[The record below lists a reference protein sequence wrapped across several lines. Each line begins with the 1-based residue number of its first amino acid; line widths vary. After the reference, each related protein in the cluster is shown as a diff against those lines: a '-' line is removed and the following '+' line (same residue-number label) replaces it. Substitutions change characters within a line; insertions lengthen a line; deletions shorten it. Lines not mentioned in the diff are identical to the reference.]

1 MKDKFIILFVLFSL
15 LFTAKTYCGRESIS
29 SAEAKLK
36 ALQKKLEKVRK
47 ERKKLK
53 SQELEILATL
63 QNMDEEMTI
72 TTQIIKEMETKKELL
87 TENINDLNNKIAI
100 TDSLIDNHRSI
111 LEKRLR
117 YIYKF
122 GHMSSLDVLFSSYTF
137 ADAITRIKYL
147 TIIAKL
153 DERIFQEYKTLQ
165 DSLKSYKSN
174 LENNAQQLSLIEEQ
188 ATNELAAV
196 EKEKAD
202 KKQLLREIRRKRSKQ
217 RKLERELLASRKRL
231 QRIIQKLEKE
241 RKAQKVTT
249 KSYFGK
255 LRGKLPWP
263 VVGKVISR
271 YGTKRHPKYHTATKN
286 NGIDIK
292 APYNTPVSAVS
303 YGEVAYADKFL
314 GYGNVVLIDHYGGY
328 YTLYAHLATID
339 VNVKDKVYQGQV
351 IGRVGD
357 TGSLE
362 GPILHFE
369 IRVKG
374 KTVNP
379 LNWLSRR

>member
-147 TIIAKL
+147 TLIAKL

-165 DSLKSYKSN
+165 DSLKSYKIETEETRERITGFKKT
-174 LENNAQQLSLIEEQ
+174 LTENYTKAGKGKKGSKGNYK
-188 ATNELAAV
+188 ELFRQIKRKIALARRR
-196 EKEKAD
+196 KGYFPLRD
-202 KKQLLREIRRKRSKQ
+202 KKASEI
-217 RKLERELLASRKRL
+217 
-231 QRIIQKLEKE
+231 
-241 RKAQKVTT
+241 
-249 KSYFGK
+249 
-255 LRGKLPWP
+255 P
-263 VVGKVISR
+263 
-271 YGTKRHPKYHTATKN
+271 H
-286 NGIDIK
+286 
-292 APYNTPVSAVS
+292 
-303 YGEVAYADKFL
+303 
-314 GYGNVVLIDHYGGY
+314 GN
-328 YTLYAHLATID
+328 
-339 VNVKDKVYQGQV
+339 KK
-351 IGRVGD
+351 
-357 TGSLE
+357 
-362 GPILHFE
+362 
-369 IRVKG
+369 
-374 KTVNP
+374 
-379 LNWLSRR
+379 